1 MLITTH
7 KMNHLVSFADSRMQ
21 IALTRLRIQAEQ
33 FELFASVHLFNEN
46 DLSSSFKCSLKER
59 LIAGTRGYGY
69 WTWKPEVISIA
80 LDAIQ
85 PGDCLLYVD
94 AGCHLNVGGKV
105 RMQEYFDV
113 VRQSRNG
120 VLAFQ
125 ANTPNEINSKLVYDG
140 RPLFEQPNYRWI
152 KGDVFE
158 YYGVKN
164 DFNVT
169 NAQAIGA
176 GVILFR
182 KCDAACAIVREWR
195 NLALSRF
202 DLFDDSPSI
211 SKNLDGFIEHRHD
224 QAIWTLL
231 CLKNNVETI
240 SAYEYWYPLQSG
252 KKLKPDWEALQAF
265 PIHAK
270 RDIKIGVMGA
280 LARKMGI
287 LKRRIFRGLDGF
299 K

>member
-1 MLITTH
+1 
-7 KMNHLVSFADSRMQ
+7 MNHLVSFADSRMQ
-21 IALTRLRIQAEQ
+21 FALTRLRIQAEQ
-33 FELFASVHLFNEN
+33 FEFFDCVHLFNEN
-46 DLSSSFKCSLKER
+46 DLSSSFKCSLKKR
-59 LIAGTRGYGY
+59 LVAGTRGYGY
-69 WTWKPEVISIA
+69 WTWKPEIISMA

-105 RMQEYFDV
+105 RMQEYFDA
-113 VRQSRNG
+113 VRQSRSG

-125 ANTPNEINSKLVYDG
+125 ANTPNVENSKLVYDG

-158 YYGVKN
+158 YFGVKN

-169 NAQAIGA
+169 HAQAIGA

-182 KCDAACAIVREWR
+182 KCDEACAIVREWR

-202 DLFDDSPSI
+202 ELFDDSPSI

-231 CLKNNVETI
+231 CLKNNVDTI
-240 SAYEYWYPLQSG
+240 SAYEYWYPLRSAN
-252 KKLKPDWEALQAF
+252 KIKPDWEALQAF
-265 PIHAK
+265 PILAK
-270 RDIKIGVMGA
+270 RDVERGVMYA
-280 LARKMGI
+280 LARKLNI
-287 LKRRIFRGLDGF
+287 LKRRIFRGLSGF
-299 K
+299 E